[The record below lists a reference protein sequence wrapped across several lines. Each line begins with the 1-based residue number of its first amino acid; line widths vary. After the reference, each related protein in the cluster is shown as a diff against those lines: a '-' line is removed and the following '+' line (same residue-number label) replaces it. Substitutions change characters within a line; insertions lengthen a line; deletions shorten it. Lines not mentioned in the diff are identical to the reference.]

1 MTLGLF
7 LGRIN
12 VPTMGQAL
20 CKVSGLPS
28 HVLAHDEHS
37 EKRHGD
43 VASMAECLLNMY
55 EVLGS
60 ILDHI
65 HRA

>member
-1 MTLGLF
+1 
-7 LGRIN
+7 
-12 VPTMGQAL
+12 MGQAL

-28 HVLAHDEHS
+28 HVLANDEHS

-43 VASMAECLLNMY
+43 VASMAECLLTMY